1 VSTKRISQS
10 EIRRRAL
17 GKDFEAAPAYMPKIL
32 KAAWAWKFSRDMARK
47 FNRELLRDRFKDL
60 LKKLAKRFV

>member
-17 GKDFEAAPAYMPKIL
+17 GKDFEVAPSYMPKIL

-47 FNRELLRDRFKDL
+47 FNRELLKDRFTDL